1 MRHNLIFSIAAAAA
15 LLLAGSPSW
24 AEEEMNPA
32 AMAKALPQ
40 ASVSLEN
47 ATRVSEREG
56 KTLSAK
62 YEIEKGALQ
71 LSVYTMKGDRFSELI
86 LDKTSGAVAKD
97 EWITDGDDLK
107 AAQAQAA
114 AMAKAKLTLDVAV
127 ANVVKGNA
135 GYRAVS
141 VTPSSDTLRSVRGKP
156 TRYTPPACTLPD
168 LPSACPT
175 WFQSG
180 SAAKVGVA
188 TMAVAINGVTKRVI
202 GRMAILLNRA
212 SR

>member
-1 MRHNLIFSIAAAAA
+1 MRHNLIFSIAAVAA
-15 LLLAGSPSW
+15 LLLAGPPSW
-24 AEEEMNPA
+24 AEEMNPA

-62 YEIEKGALQ
+62 YEIEHGALQ

-86 LDKTSGAVAKD
+86 LDHKSGAVAKD
-97 EWITDGDDLK
+97 EWITDADDLK

-127 ANVVKGNA
+127 ANAVKANA
-135 GYRAVS
+135 GYRAVG
-141 VTPSSDTLRSVRGKP
+141 VTPALEAGRP
-156 TRYTPPACTLPD
+156 
-168 LPSACPT
+168 
-175 WFQSG
+175 
-180 SAAKVGVA
+180 VA
-188 TMAVAINGVTKRVI
+188 VVVLMKGEDVKKTTEK
-202 GRMAILLNRA
+202 LD
-212 SR
+212 